1 MGSHIVDIPK
11 FSNDFYLYLIIWLP
25 VFAAIIAGLSYVQRD
40 ETKPTTPLRSGP
52 LDRFRVGGAFVL
64 AAFTAAFT
72 FAFSDDPGN
81 AIPGINTKD
90 SIWLWCTA
98 HVISLVSFGILCGHE
113 ARNGIPEA
121 FGLRVYW
128 VIELLAWLLPTVVR
142 TDYLATDGLAHP
154 EGSAAAAFYVMTILG
169 VALFACYSLFTA
181 QSRFPSKGIRKT
193 NYETLSPSLAASL
206 IDDKVVK
213 HEAPVEKDRLNP
225 ELFAGPLSLAY
236 FAWMTPLVYLGY
248 TRPLE
253 QDDLEKL
260 HPSDDPTHL
269 NKLFQEAWSEQ
280 LKKDE
285 PSLFLAL
292 VKAFGRTYFIGAAQK
307 FVYDAQQFVG
317 PLLLQKTIVFLSS
330 RDSDDKEPM
339 RVGYELCFFL
349 FINNVSQSIIL
360 HQYFH
365 AAFRTGMRLKASIIS
380 AIYDK
385 SLKVKPGAPGA
396 DKKDVR
402 DTVSQS
408 KPSELGLSLA
418 PVKAKKGEYAKLA
431 DEASDQKEEVNEEE
445 KVEEKKEDA
454 EADMASKKKTTGE
467 VVNLMAVDAQ
477 RLQDTMSYIAMIWS
491 GVFQIGLCLWYL
503 FDLLG
508 YATFAG
514 LFIMVTTV
522 PLTGRISLM
531 SRQLQKRVMNIKDN
545 RIKVENEVL
554 GGMKIIKLYAWE
566 RPFARKIHAIRD
578 RELESLWDY
587 KRLQIASRML
597 WTIVPTLVSICTFT
611 LFTLLGHQL
620 TASTAFTALALFNIL
635 RFPLA
640 LLPMA
645 IANAVEATL
654 SLERIRSF
662 LISPEVKP
670 LPPVNAP
677 LYDSDDDDDDE
688 TVNPLASAGEGEG
701 EGGGGGT
708 VDNDYGETR
717 LSLKNA
723 TLAWDNGAP
732 LLSDLSFD
740 VSDGE
745 LCMVVGQTGSGKSG
759 LLTTIIGEL
768 VPTEGKV
775 RSCGSIAYVSQVAW
789 IQNATLKDNILF
801 GQPFDAVKYA
811 SVIDDCCL
819 TADLL
824 QLADGDQ
831 TEIGEKGIN
840 LSGGQKQRVSI
851 ARAVYADADIYL
863 LDDCLSAVDSQVGH
877 HIFDRVIKGALK
889 DKAVLLVSHNLQ
901 LLPQADKVVLLDN
914 NRALYVGPFEN
925 FLSVDHDLAK
935 RCKDNAQQHAEA
947 QQESESAL
955 TITTK
960 EDAVAVVASSIKKA
974 KKDKKDKKKDEE
986 SGDGKLIEK
995 EAMVRGSVAFATYK
1009 LYIEACGNVM
1019 ALVGV
1024 IGGLI
1029 IYNFSAAVASW
1040 WLGYWA
1046 DNAGSTGDDD
1056 LVDDA
1061 EAGDDDDGGSIGSSE
1076 GLSIYVIISFAS
1088 IGISFIAIITAT
1100 VSGQR
1105 ACRKFHEQLVEGVLR
1120 APMAFF
1126 DTTPLGRIVNRFSKD
1141 MYTLDEVLPY
1151 TLYSWASCAISC
1163 VVAVATVTFVIP
1175 WFLVACVPMG
1185 WVYYRIMIYYIPTSR
1200 ELQRLESVTRS
1211 PVFSHFGETLEGVS
1225 TIRAFR
1231 SENIFIAD
1239 SMDKLERNLRSY
1251 YANVSSNR
1259 WLALRLEGI
1268 GTCFVTFASI
1278 LAVTSTGISGGE
1290 GGLALTY
1297 ALSITQTLN
1306 WYVRMS
1312 SDRESQVVAVERL
1325 AEYADIVPEAPA
1337 IIENRRPPPEWP
1349 TQGKIDFQ
1357 RCAMRYRPNL
1367 PLVLKGDNGLGLECA
1382 ILPKQKVGV
1391 VGRTGAGKSSLLL
1404 VLLRLVEPDAGG
1416 KLLIDGLDVLK
1427 MGLDDLRSRIS
1438 IIPQDPV
1445 LFTGSVRFNLDPFE
1459 DHDDAAVWNAL
1470 ERAHLGKHIRQL
1482 PEGLA
1487 AEVEEGGRNFSMGER
1502 QLLCLARA
1510 LLRASR
1516 ILLLDEATSAVDHHT
1531 DALVQETIRVEFKEC
1546 TVLTI
1551 AHRLDTIID
1560 YDRVLV
1566 LSDGK
1571 VVEDDEPKALL
1582 DSSKYPDG
1590 IFKSMWDAH
1599 EAGML

>member
-1 MGSHIVDIPK
+1 MGAHIVDIPK
-11 FSNDFYLYLIIWLP
+11 FSNDFYLYLIVWLP
-25 VFAAIIAGLSYVQRD
+25 VVAACMVGLSYIQRD
-40 ETKPTTPLRSGP
+40 DSKPVTLLRSGP
-52 LDRFRVGGAFVL
+52 LDRFRVGGSFVL
-64 AAFTAAFT
+64 AAFVLAFT
-72 FAFSDDPGN
+72 FAYSDDPGH
-81 AIPGINTKD
+81 AISGIHTKD
-90 SIWLWCTA
+90 SLWLWCA
-98 HVISLVSFGILCGHE
+98 SHIMSLIGFAVLCGHE

-128 VIELLAWLLPTVVR
+128 VLEFLAWLVPVVVR
-142 TDYLATDGLAHP
+142 VDFLATDGLADP
-154 EGSAAAAFYVMTILG
+154 YGSAATGFFVLSFLALV
-169 VALFACYSLFTA
+169 LFACYSLFTA
-181 QSRFPSKGIRKT
+181 QSRFPSKGIARD
-193 NYETLSPSLAASL
+193 NYTTLSPNLASPL
-206 IDDKVVK
+206 IDNDHMQKSEPSEKELDK
-213 HEAPVEKDRLNP
+213 LNP

-248 TRPLE
+248 ARPLE

-260 HPSDDPTHL
+260 HPTDDPTHL
-269 NKLFQEAWSEQ
+269 NKLFEKAWGDQ
-280 LKKDE
+280 LKKDH

-292 VKAFGRTYFIGAAQK
+292 VNAYGRTYFIGAAQK
-307 FVYDAQQFVG
+307 FIYDAQQFVG
-317 PLLLQKTIVFLSS
+317 PLLLEKTIIFLSS
-330 RDSDDKEPM
+330 RDSSDKEPM
-339 RVGYELCFFL
+339 RVGYQLCFFL
-349 FINNVSQSIIL
+349 FVNNVTQSIIL

-365 AAFRTGMRLKASIIS
+365 AAFRTGMRIKSAIIS
-380 AIYDK
+380 AVYNK
-385 SLKVKPGAPGA
+385 SLKVKSGGAEAPKE
-396 DKKDVR
+396 DKKD
-402 DTVSQS
+402 TL
-408 KPSELGLSLA
+408 PANHSLA
-418 PVKAKKGEYAKLA
+418 GVSLATRPKKGDYEKLSESTKQ
-431 DEASDQKEEVNEEE
+431 DDSKKEE
-445 KVEEKKEDA
+445 KQEDA
-454 EADMASKKKTTGE
+454 EADMSTKKKTTGE

-514 LFIMVTTV
+514 LFIMMTTV
-522 PLTGRISLM
+522 PLTGRISLA

-566 RPFARKIHAIRD
+566 RPFAKKIHAIRD
-578 RELESLWDY
+578 RELLSLWDY

-597 WTIVPTLVSICTFT
+597 WTVVPTLVSISTFA
-611 LFTLLGHQL
+611 LFTILGHQL

-670 LPPVNAP
+670 LPSVDAALN
-677 LYDSDDDDDDE
+677 DSDDEDE
-688 TVNPLASAGEGEG
+688 ETTTSPLI
-701 EGGGGGT
+701 GGGGGGSD
-708 VDNDYGETR
+708 DNDFGEMR
-717 LSLKNA
+717 IALKNA
-723 TLAWDNGAP
+723 TLEWDNGVI
-732 LLSDLSFD
+732 LLNDLNLN
-740 VSDGE
+740 VSEGE

-759 LLTTIIGEL
+759 MLSAIIGEL
-768 VPTEGKV
+768 VPTEGTV
-775 RSCGSIAYVSQVAW
+775 RTCGSIAYVSQVAW

-801 GQPFDAVKYA
+801 GQPFDAAKYA

-819 TADLL
+819 TADLI

-877 HIFDRVIKGALK
+877 HIFNRVIKGALK
-889 DKAVLLVSHNLQ
+889 EKAVLLVSHNLQ
-901 LLPQADKVVLLDN
+901 LLPQADKVCLLDN
-914 NRALYVGPFEN
+914 YRALYVGSFDK
-925 FLSVDHDLAK
+925 FLDVDHDLAK
-935 RCKDNAQQHAEA
+935 RCRDNAQQHAEKEEA
-947 QQESESAL
+947 EKEGQTELPSKEEAL
-955 TITTK
+955 AI
-960 EDAVAVVASSIKKA
+960 VASSIKKTKRE
-974 KKDKKDKKKDEE
+974 KKEKKKDDTE
-986 SGDGKLIEK
+986 DGKLIEK
-995 EAMVRGSVAFATYK
+995 EAMVRGSVALDTYK
-1009 LYIEACGNVM
+1009 LYIAACGNYM

-1024 IGGLI
+1024 FGGLV
-1029 IYNFSAAVASW
+1029 IYNISAAVASW

-1046 DNAGSTGDDD
+1046 DRSGSNGDDD
-1056 LVDDA
+1056 LVDDGQT
-1061 EAGDDDDGGSIGSSE
+1061 GDDDDGPTIGSTE
-1076 GLSIYVIISFAS
+1076 GLGIYVIISFSS
-1088 IGISFIAIITAT
+1088 IFISFIAIITAT
-1100 VSGQR
+1100 ISGQR
-1105 ACRKFHEQLVEGVLR
+1105 ACRIFHERLVEGVLR

-1151 TLYSWASCAISC
+1151 TLYSWASTAISC
-1163 VVAVATVTFVIP
+1163 LVAVATVSFVIP
-1175 WFLVACVPMG
+1175 WFLAACVPMG
-1185 WVYYRIMIYYIPTSR
+1185 YVYYRVMIYYIPTSR

-1231 SENIFIAD
+1231 SEPLFVAD

-1278 LAVTSTGISGGE
+1278 LAVTSSGISGGE

-1297 ALSITQTLN
+1297 ALNITQVLN

-1325 AEYADIVPEAPA
+1325 AEYADIVSEAPA
-1337 IIENRRPPPEWP
+1337 VIEDRRPPPQWP
-1349 TQGKIDFQ
+1349 TMGKIDFQ

-1404 VLLRLVEPDAGG
+1404 VLLRLVEPDPGG
-1416 KLLIDGLDVLK
+1416 KLLIDGIDVLK

-1459 DHDDAAVWNAL
+1459 DHTDADVWNAL
-1470 ERAHLGKHIRQL
+1470 ERAHLGEQIRKL
-1482 PEGLA
+1482 SEGLA

-1531 DALVQETIRVEFKEC
+1531 DALVQETIRTEFEDC

-1566 LSDGK
+1566 LSDGR
-1571 VVEDDEPKALL
+1571 VVEDDAPKVLL
-1582 DSSKYPDG
+1582 DPNVYPNG
-1590 IFKSMWDAH
+1590 VFKGMWDAH
-1599 EAGML
+1599 EAGLL